1 MNPCTYLKSSDN
13 KSPCDMFTILH
24 GCIHSLPIPMSSDEQ
39 LLWKI
44 GWVNFVDELDSFH
57 IEGILNFWE
66 GKVQG
71 MDISLKVGLGMI
83 KEWTWYDKGVDLQK
97 ALF

>member
-1 MNPCTYLKSSDN
+1 M
-13 KSPCDMFTILH
+13 
-24 GCIHSLPIPMSSDEQ
+24 
-39 LLWKI
+39 
-44 GWVNFVDELDSFH
+44 
-57 IEGILNFWE
+57 
-66 GKVQG
+66 QG